1 MILTD
6 LVLPIRYTESDL
18 ISLIGKH
25 MRREPVRSFRI
36 LKRSIDARKKPD
48 LKFVITVA
56 VNEALPEPEPDPISE
71 PLLPID
77 PVCVVGSGPAGL
89 FAAFTLLKHRI
100 PVILLERGKPVEE
113 RVKD

>member
-56 VNEALPEPEPDPISE
+56 VNADQARLAEP
-71 PLLPID
+71 
-77 PVCVVGSGPAGL
+77 SGAASKRPA
-89 FAAFTLLKHRI
+89 AVT
-100 PVILLERGKPVEE
+100 VS
-113 RVKD
+113 